1 MGLAMFVQQKMT
13 PSPTVDK
20 NQKRI
25 MLLMPIFFTFIMA
38 NFAAGLNLY
47 IFVSTIFGIFQQK
60 LVYKAMELEKARALA
75 GKK

>member
-13 PSPTVDK
+13 PSPTADNK
-20 NQKRI
+20 QKKI
-25 MLLMPIFFTFIMA
+25 MLLMPVVFTFIMA

-60 LVYKAMELEKARALA
+60 LVYKAMEREKARALS
-75 GKK
+75 KK